1 MARVPLQGRGD
12 ITVRHILVVIMII
25 FGNHDYQTLLRT
37 LLFVLLALISYCAQ
51 NPNSVVPLHSVKAVV
66 NVILGL
72 SIVYCCRRFR
82 Y

>member
-12 ITVRHILVVIMII
+12 VTVRH
-25 FGNHDYQTLLRT
+25 FSFNYQKLLRT